1 MEVTSVITLGTIQP
15 EDESA
20 MLDILTNDTVKQ
32 TYMLPDFE
40 SRDAAVRLFRK
51 LMLMSLCPDFY
62 VRGIYKNKRLIG
74 MINHTEMDSDSMELG
89 YVLHPDYHNRGYM
102 TQALQTAIEELFQL
116 GYRTVITGAFETNLP
131 SIRVME
137 KCGMKKTEKTDTIPY
152 RGKTHLCVYYK
163 IEKQE

>member
-1 MEVTSVITLGTIQP
+1 MITLGTIQP

-137 KCGMKKTEKTDTIPY
+137 KCGMKKTKKPIPFPTGAKRTCAY
-152 RGKTHLCVYYK
+152 STK
-163 IEKQE
+163 

>member
-1 MEVTSVITLGTIQP
+1 MITLGTIQQ

-89 YVLHPDYHNRGYM
+89 YVLHPDIIIAG
-102 TQALQTAIEELFQL
+102 I
-116 GYRTVITGAFETNLP
+116 
-131 SIRVME
+131 
-137 KCGMKKTEKTDTIPY
+137 
-152 RGKTHLCVYYK
+152 
-163 IEKQE
+163 

>member
-1 MEVTSVITLGTIQP
+1 MITLGTIQP

-20 MLDILTNDTVKQ
+20 MLDILTNDTIKQ

>member
-1 MEVTSVITLGTIQP
+1 MITLGTIQP

-32 TYMLPDFE
+32 TYMLPDFD

-74 MINHTEMDSDSMELG
+74 MINDTEMDSGSMELG

>member
-1 MEVTSVITLGTIQP
+1 MITLGTIQQK
-15 EDESA
+15 DESA
-20 MLDILTNDTVKQ
+20 TLDILTNDTVKQ

-40 SRDAAVRLFRK
+40 SGDAAVQLFRK
-51 LMLMSLCPDFY
+51 LMLMSQNPDFY
-62 VRGIYKNKRLIG
+62 VRGIYKNETLIG
-74 MINHTEMDSDSMELG
+74 MVNHTEMDSDSIELG

-102 TQALQTAIEELFQL
+102 TQALQAAIQELFQL

-137 KCGMKKTEKTDTIPY
+137 KCGMKKTEKTDTVPY

-163 IEKQE
+163 TEKQE